1 MMKYM
6 RILRIFGA
14 AIILSLLMAAIPATP
29 VFSAESIILSPT
41 QAKIGD
47 RVNYSGS
54 GYTGSSETNDYY
66 IDIYMSDQQAI
77 VSNVVDLQVTRYKK
91 VADATWLD
99 LDGTYS
105 GYFVLPSTLDQGA
118 VGTSSPLTVASG
130 NTYYIYATNRY
141 YDPATTHKTI
151 KALTTL
157 SVIPGAALDPLSPA
171 TGPAGTQ
178 VQITG
183 SNFPVNAT
191 LVIKYDDTVIPIT
204 SGDTVTK
211 SSGILI
217 TTITIPSS
225 STTGVHNVTVTAG
238 TSTVTKTF
246 TVTASATLDA
256 LQPAS
261 GPAGTDVSIS
271 GSSFPV
277 STPIVFKFDTTTIT
291 PSSGDA
297 STRAS
302 GIFSSHVTIPQSTA
316 GSHTITVTV
325 GASTAS
331 ATFTVTGTVSATLS
345 PLSPTSG
352 LAGINVTV
360 NGANFPASTA
370 LVFKFDTATL
380 TPTGSTQT
388 DSSGS
393 FTSIITV
400 PSGATA
406 GAHNIT
412 VTAGSSTVTAAFTV
426 TGTTTTTPPPPPPSA
441 TAININQ
448 SGNTIGSLIGIAGT
462 GFKHNSKVTVK
473 YDDNEVATGNTD
485 ANGFFL
491 ITFQVP
497 PGKHGDHTI
506 TANDGTSTNKATF
519 TVESTPPKIPQPLNP
534 QMGVKVKAPVTFDW
548 EDVTDNSSP
557 VTYDLQV
564 ASDSDFAGSSL
575 ILDKKDIAKS
585 EYTLTE
591 VEELKLAGQ
600 TDRLFWRIKAI
611 DAAQNES
618 EWTGAGD
625 FSISQPFK
633 FAGWPL
639 YLTIGVGAVLVFL
652 FGFWMGRRT
661 AFYY

>member
-1 MMKYM
+1 MMKYKK
-6 RILRIFGA
+6 ILRIFGA
-14 AIILSLLMAAIPATP
+14 ALILSLLMAVIPATP
-29 VFSAESIILSPT
+29 ALAFDYEISLSPT
-41 QAKIGD
+41 QGKVGD
-47 RVNYSGS
+47 TIHINGSSFTPSTDSSEKHARIIFSSQLVATGKNIDIDVNIYKVVGDSII
-54 GYTGSSETNDYY
+54 GYTGDTDEGEFSTTFTVPSSL
-66 IDIYMSDQQAI
+66 IDGSTDA
-77 VSNVVDLQVTRYKK
+77 D
-91 VADATWLD
+91 VAP
-99 LDGTYS
+99 GTYYVYVIMIS
-105 GYFVLPSTLDQGA
+105 GSSTSTLIKSVA
-118 VGTSSPLTVASG
+118 TFTV
-130 NTYYIYATNRY
+130 T
-141 YDPATTHKTI
+141 
-151 KALTTL
+151 
-157 SVIPGAALDPLSPA
+157 PGATLDPLSPA
-171 TGPAGTQ
+171 TGPAGTL

-183 SNFPVNAT
+183 SNFPASAT
-191 LVIKYDDTVIPIT
+191 LVIKYDDTPIAIT

-217 TTITIPSS
+217 STITIPSS
-225 STTGVHNVTVTAG
+225 SATGTHTISVTAG
-238 TSTVTKTF
+238 TNTATKTF

-277 STPIVFKFDTTTIT
+277 STQIVFKFDTTTIT

-316 GSHTITVTV
+316 GAHTITVTV
-325 GASTAS
+325 GSGTVT
-331 ATFTVTGTVSATLS
+331 ATFTVTGTASATLS

-360 NGANFPASTA
+360 NGTNFPASTA

-388 DSSGS
+388 DGSGS

-406 GAHNIT
+406 GSHTIT
-412 VTAGSSTVTAAFTV
+412 VTAGSSNATAAFTV
-426 TGTTTTTPPPPPPSA
+426 TGTTTTTPPPPSA
-441 TAININQ
+441 TTAISINQ
-448 SGNTIGSLIGIAGT
+448 SGNTIGSLIGIGGT

-485 ANGFFL
+485 TNGFFVV
-491 ITFQVP
+491 TFQVP

-506 TANDGTSTNKATF
+506 TASDGTNSNKATF
-519 TVESTPPKIPQPLNP
+519 TVESTPPKIPQPEKP
-534 QMGVKVKAPVTFDW
+534 QMGVKVKAPITFDW

-557 VTYDLQV
+557 VTYNLQV
-564 ASDSDFAGSSL
+564 ASASDFVGSSL

-591 VEELKLAGQ
+591 AEELKLAGQ
-600 TDRLFWRIKAI
+600 TDRLFWRIKAV
-611 DAAQNES
+611 DAALNES
-618 EWTGAGD
+618 DWTGAGD

-633 FAGWPL
+633 FTGWPL
-639 YLTIGVGAVLVFL
+639 YLSIGVGVVLIFL